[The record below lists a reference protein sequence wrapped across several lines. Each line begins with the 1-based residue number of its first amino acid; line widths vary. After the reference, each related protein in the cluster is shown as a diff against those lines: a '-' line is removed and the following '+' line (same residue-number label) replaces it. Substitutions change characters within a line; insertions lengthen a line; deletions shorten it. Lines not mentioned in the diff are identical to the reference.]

1 MEVMMLKFRS
11 KVKIGKFSEPLMMMM
26 MMIRMMMIRMMMMM
40 MTVVVMMMMVVMLM
54 VPMTMMMA
62 TSNIIRIS
70 IAISSMIAV
79 AVHTVSSSSTF
90 RSTTASKRHQVP
102 GGSFAQGPVPQ
113 LKFQLRS

>member
-1 MEVMMLKFRS
+1 MV
-11 KVKIGKFSEPLMMMM
+11 
-26 MMIRMMMIRMMMMM
+26 
-40 MTVVVMMMMVVMLM
+40 TVVVMMMVVMLM
-54 VPMTMMMA
+54 VPMTTTM
-62 TSNIIRIS
+62 TSSNIIRTS

-102 GGSFAQGPVPQ
+102 RGSFAQGPVPQ